1 MTSNDTHVSEVTAA
15 ETDDAIDDGID
26 WTKAQR
32 GTRLLLEAMG
42 EDPERDQLKATWQ
55 RRVPEVFETFS
66 QGQRAS
72 DKPPM
77 RTFPADSEDLVI
89 KTGIPVHSLCEHHL
103 LPFHGTAH
111 VAYRPSDEV
120 VGLSKIVRYVHW
132 QAHQLTMQEQLT
144 TDIAHGLADELGAE
158 VVFTEI
164 SASHMCEAMRGVE
177 TATETT
183 TRTTVGTPTAPERE
197 RFTQAI
203 KNTNR

>member
-1 MTSNDTHVSEVTAA
+1 MTRNDTHVSEVATE
-15 ETDDAIDDGID
+15 ETDDAIGDGID

-42 EDPERDQLKATWQ
+42 EDPERDQLEATWQ

-66 QGQRAS
+66 QGQRTS
-72 DKPPM
+72 DKPTM

-103 LPFHGTAH
+103 LPFHGTVH

-132 QAHQLTMQEQLT
+132 QAHQLTMQEELT
-144 TDIAHGLADELGAE
+144 ADIAHGLADELGAE

-164 SASHMCEAMRGVE
+164 SASHLCEAMRGVE